1 MRPSLAANNDPH
13 PRAPGALAL
22 SLMRGRGI
30 LEMDREREK
39 EGLKRQRAS
48 YAKALK
54 KGRAD
59 QGVTLG
65 GASRFVERIWLRR
78 FLA

>member
-1 MRPSLAANNDPH
+1 VRPSRAANNDPH
-13 PRAPGALAL
+13 PRALGALAL

-30 LEMDREREK
+30 LEMDKETEK

-54 KGRAD
+54 KGRAPHKVPPWAARLVLWS
-59 QGVTLG
+59 GSGYG
-65 GASRFVERIWLRR
+65 GS
-78 FLA
+78 